1 MTRRTKEKIATS
13 ASRAA
18 TQASGGAHL
27 TLQEAQ
33 VAWTFQSSS
42 QRFLTVTSL
51 QCIGELFDRFTD
63 IYTKRCIESCALGSS
78 IVVCVVGKG
87 QCALHNIVI
96 PALFN
101 I

>member
-33 VAWTFQSSS
+33 VAWTIDPKFITEISD
-42 QRFLTVTSL
+42 
-51 QCIGELFDRFTD
+51 CD
-63 IYTKRCIESCALGSS
+63 ITAMHR
-78 IVVCVVGKG
+78 
-87 QCALHNIVI
+87 
-96 PALFN
+96 
-101 I
+101 